1 MFAPLFLAP
10 PRPSLELGDIV
21 RMHGKAYRLAHLLS
35 QAQSAVLID
44 IEQCRTA
51 VLGGHVDICDE
62 CGYKSDPSYNSCR
75 NRHCPKCQ
83 GSAAT
88 KWVLARTE
96 RLLPTHYFHVVF
108 TLPAELRG
116 LAMRN
121 RTLVF
126 NLIFSAASAT
136 LLELGKDPKRLG
148 ACLGFTMVLHTW
160 ARDLSFHPHVHA
172 IVSGGGLSLDGERW
186 VTLPEQY
193 LFPVEVMGAL
203 FRGKFLAGLSKAHAE
218 GALDLGCDPVDP
230 EAFPRLLKRLYSMNW
245 NTYAKRPFGGPEQVI
260 KYLGRYTHRVGISN
274 HRLESM
280 DSAGNVTYRT
290 KCGQKVTLTAD
301 TFLGRFLQHVLPD
314 RFVKIRHYGLLAPA
328 NVGTKLVRA
337 RALLS
342 ALAPTP
348 SAPSPAPASD
358 PVESLA
364 TLCPKCGA
372 LMRPEPIMPT
382 STVCRP
388 RGPP

>member
-1 MFAPLFLAP
+1 MCAPLFLAP

-121 RTLVF
+121 RTGLQPD
-126 NLIFSAASAT
+126 
-136 LLELGKDPKRLG
+136 LL
-148 ACLGFTMVLHTW
+148 
-160 ARDLSFHPHVHA
+160 
-172 IVSGGGLSLDGERW
+172 
-186 VTLPEQY
+186 
-193 LFPVEVMGAL
+193 
-203 FRGKFLAGLSKAHAE
+203 RG
-218 GALDLGCDPVDP
+218 
-230 EAFPRLLKRLYSMNW
+230 
-245 NTYAKRPFGGPEQVI
+245 
-260 KYLGRYTHRVGISN
+260 VGN
-274 HRLESM
+274 
-280 DSAGNVTYRT
+280 
-290 KCGQKVTLTAD
+290 
-301 TFLGRFLQHVLPD
+301 
-314 RFVKIRHYGLLAPA
+314 AP
-328 NVGTKLVRA
+328 
-337 RALLS
+337 
-342 ALAPTP
+342 
-348 SAPSPAPASD
+348 
-358 PVESLA
+358 
-364 TLCPKCGA
+364 
-372 LMRPEPIMPT
+372 
-382 STVCRP
+382 
-388 RGPP
+388 